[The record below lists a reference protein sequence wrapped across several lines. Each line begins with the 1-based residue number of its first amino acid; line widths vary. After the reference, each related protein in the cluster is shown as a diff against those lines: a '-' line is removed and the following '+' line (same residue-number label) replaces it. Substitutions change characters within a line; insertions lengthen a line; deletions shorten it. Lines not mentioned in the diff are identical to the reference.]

1 LPQEKDQPEYNDASP
16 LPPQN
21 PKTQNCEKEKEKT
34 KIETKTDIEPKNT
47 TTVSSLSS
55 KLHKS
60 TATSSTTPVHP
71 RH

>member
-1 LPQEKDQPEYNDASP
+1 MH
-16 LPPQN
+16 PPCP

-34 KIETKTDIEPKNT
+34 KTETKTDIEPKNT
-47 TTVSSLSS
+47 TTVSSLRS

-60 TATSSTTPVHP
+60 TATSSTTPVHS